1 MSWTYRMRWV
11 RIGRWWHIDNC
22 MLDEFVSVCGKEYNV
37 FYVKVHREPEKG
49 ICSKCKKRV
58 VSMILRHG
66 PPLFNPDAAF
76 TN

>member
-22 MLDEFVSVCGKEYNV
+22 VSDDFVSVCGVEYNILH
-37 FYVKVHREPEKG
+37 VKVHSDPEKG
-49 ICSKCKKRV
+49 ICSKCKKLV
-58 VSMILRHG
+58 VPMILRHG
-66 PPLFNPDAAF
+66 PPLFNPDSTF